1 MAALAEVQCP
11 CAATRVTHPH
21 HITICLP
28 LNLKE
33 LHLHRC
39 WLTVSSSHRLCSVA
53 GEPACRGLIK
63 GVSHVQEYFVEDM
76 IEVLMYVSRF
86 RPQVLEGV
94 PMEELLLFFVTFMGS
109 PAYIKN
115 PYLRSR
121 MVEVSHANPSGGA
134 SCCTRVSWHSSD
146 QAVRG
151 ALESVAHI

>member
-1 MAALAEVQCP
+1 MPLQLSTPHLACP
-11 CAATRVTHPH
+11 ME
-21 HITICLP
+21 
-28 LNLKE
+28 LKE
-33 LHLHRC
+33 QHVPGG
-39 WLTVSSSHRLCSVA
+39 WLLVSIVHRLRSVA
-53 GEPACRGLIK
+53 GEPACQGLIR

-121 MVEVSHANPSGGA
+121 MVEVTHGLPH
-134 SCCTRVSWHSSD
+134 SCTSCAKVSRRSSD
-146 QAVRG
+146 QAVQD
-151 ALESVAHI
+151 ALD

>member
-1 MAALAEVQCP
+1 MGRTCQASAPLRHNSGVV
-11 CAATRVTHPH
+11 CAAQ
-21 HITICLP
+21 HITPCMPHGSEREKHLP
-28 LNLKE
+28 SGQLLAPI
-33 LHLHRC
+33 LY
-39 WLTVSSSHRLCSVA
+39 RLCSVA
-53 GEPACRGLIK
+53 GEPACWGLIE

-121 MVEVSHANPSGGA
+121 MVEVTHGLPDSGA
-134 SCCTRVSWHSSD
+134 SCAQVS
-146 QAVRG
+146 G
-151 ALESVAHI
+151 IALIVQSEVH